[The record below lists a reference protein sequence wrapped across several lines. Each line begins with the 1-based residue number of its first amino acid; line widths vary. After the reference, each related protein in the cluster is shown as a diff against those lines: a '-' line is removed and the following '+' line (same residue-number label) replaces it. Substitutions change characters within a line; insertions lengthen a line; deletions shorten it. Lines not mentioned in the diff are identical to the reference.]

1 MMMQLNYTE
10 ELELMLAFQYRE
22 VEIFMEGQIMIC
34 NFTEV
39 IAELVMILPSLKDMI
54 ISHA

>member
-1 MMMQLNYTE
+1 
-10 ELELMLAFQYRE
+10 MLAFQYRE
-22 VEIFMEGQIMIC
+22 VEILMEGQIMIC

-39 IAELVMILPSLKDMI
+39 IAELVMILPSLKDTI

>member
-1 MMMQLNYTE
+1 
-10 ELELMLAFQYRE
+10 MLAFQYRE
-22 VEIFMEGQIMIC
+22 VEIFMEGQIMIY

-39 IAELVMILPSLKDMI
+39 IVELVMILPSLKDMI

>member
-1 MMMQLNYTE
+1 MMQLNYTE

-22 VEIFMEGQIMIC
+22 VEIFMAGQIMIC